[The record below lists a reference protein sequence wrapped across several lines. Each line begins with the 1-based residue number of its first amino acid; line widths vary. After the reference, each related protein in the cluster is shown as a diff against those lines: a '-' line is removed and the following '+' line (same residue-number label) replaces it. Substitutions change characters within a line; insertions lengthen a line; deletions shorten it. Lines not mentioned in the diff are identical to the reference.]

1 MNPLPPLS
9 AEERA
14 LLRKS
19 IEEDGVR
26 YPVLLDRDGRII
38 DGFHRTQI
46 TKELGVSCP
55 TERLDVDQETADR
68 LRVTLNLARRH
79 LTRLDRS
86 EMIAWLASKHQAQ
99 ARTEAKERQ
108 GVRTDLGNLCAGQ
121 EHKLPRRRTDEVVA
135 ERINEDLAKMGEP
148 LRVTRNI
155 VEKARVVSRLSEETK
170 QKIRDG
176 KTTVDREAFHPG
188 TRNKRPKPVKTGT
201 LRDRPDRGQAVSELA
216 RIRAI
221 DAEHQYN
228 SMLNAPPQKLNL
240 PLIRRAEKIM
250 EMLTELIA
258 LEPGVAVSQLPIERC
273 REFTMAHAAWWSEF
287 ARLCEERRATEI
299 PDLAP
304 RPFRP
309 VNAVL
314 NSVVLGTSELPT
326 EERALSP
333 GERAALDWIRA
344 QETPVT
350 VTQVAV
356 GLRNRSRQTIAL
368 RLRKLAV
375 SGLIQPAGKAGQE
388 TAYQAVDA
396 P

>member
-9 AEERA
+9 AEERD

-26 YPVLLDRDGRII
+26 YPVLLDRGGNII

-46 TKELGVSCP
+46 TEELSVPCP
-55 TERLDVDQETADR
+55 TQTLDVDQETADR
-68 LRVTLNLARRH
+68 LRVTLNLARRQ
-79 LTRLDRS
+79 LSRLDRS
-86 EMIAWLASKHQAQ
+86 ELIAWLAAKHEVA
-99 ARTEAKERQ
+99 ARVEAKERMSA
-108 GVRTDLGNLCAGQ
+108 GGKGAPVGRTLRAVD
-121 EHKLPRRRTDEVVA
+121 VIA
-135 ERINEDLAKMGEP
+135 ERINGDLAKMGET
-148 LRVTRNI
+148 LRVTRST
-155 VEKARVVSRLSEETK
+155 VEKAQLVSRLPEDTK
-170 QKIRDG
+170 HEIRQG
-176 KTTVDREAFHPG
+176 RISVDRAAFHSKGRSTKGPA
-188 TRNKRPKPVKTGT
+188 RSRIP
-201 LRDRPDRGQAVSELA
+201 RDRASREQAVSELA

-250 EMLTELIA
+250 ELLTELIA
-258 LEPGVAVSQLPIERC
+258 LDPAKAVSQLPIERC
-273 REFTMAHAAWWSEF
+273 RDFTVAHAAWWSEF
-287 ARLCEERRATEI
+287 ARLCEERRVAET
-299 PDLAP
+299 PNLPP

-314 NSVVLGTSELPT
+314 NPVVLGTVELPT

-344 QETPVT
+344 QSEPVT

-368 RLRKLAV
+368 RLRKLTA
-375 SGLIQPAGKAGQE
+375 SGLIEPAGKSGQE
-388 TAYQAVDA
+388 TAYQPVE
-396 P
+396 PE